1 MLGFLG
7 RFDYSVDSKGRLNI
21 PAKFRKCLAPE
32 ADETFVIV
40 PAPNGCLR
48 AFPQNEWA
56 KEEETLSGMP
66 QTLDNLRYT
75 RMIREA
81 ASDSRLDGQGRIML
95 NRTQLDACGIKDG
108 VVLVGSNRFIEIWDT
123 ARYGGYRGENWQ
135 AEFDQ
140 LYQKAVESSLGRQQD

>member
-21 PAKFRKCLAPE
+21 PAKFRKCLSPE
-32 ADETFVIV
+32 ADDTFIIV
-40 PAPNGCLR
+40 PAPSGCLR
-48 AFPQNEWA
+48 AYPQNEWV
-56 KEEETLSGMP
+56 KEEETLSRIP

-81 ASDSRLDGQGRIML
+81 ASDSRLDSQGRIML
-95 NRTQLDACGIKDG
+95 NRTQLDASAIKDS

-123 ARYGGYRGENWQ
+123 GRYSGYRGGNWQ

-140 LYQKAVESSLGRQQD
+140 LYQKAVESSPGQQ